1 MLGAMMKLPAMSFV
15 LPEWRIFCGLSAH
28 PWRCFALWAVI
39 GAVQQLGLT
48 LNTDV
53 AWLFELSK
61 RVLAG
66 ADTYRE
72 AGFET
77 NPPMMIYLGLL
88 PAWLHSVLGLN
99 AQCSLTLF
107 ITILSAGTL
116 LLAARVLSGVAALP
130 MANQN
135 VFLIGLGY
143 IFVVLPGSMMA
154 QREHFILLFSIPYAL
169 VVFAFLEGAVTPRW
183 LRCIA
188 GLLAGIALC
197 IKPPFTLVLLGL
209 TAWVVCRK
217 QLKPW
222 FFRLENV
229 AVVAAVAA
237 FAAWVISQERF
248 FIEMVYPL
256 LSQVYTQGRT
266 DDWLEVNLARA
277 VFIVMP
283 VFGYFLAKQLSR
295 GKETPENN
303 LLLLCV
309 LLMLAFYFVAVA
321 QPLSFTYHAIPFF
334 ALTALLL
341 FISSV
346 CTRHIFLLIGL
357 SLHLYYFVNCW
368 NLDSFK
374 KESPYTQNRAFRV
387 LFDALPKGSTY
398 YSLTLNPF
406 TPMPQ
411 PGTTHLE
418 NVNYLG
424 GLWHRGMSLN
434 PERYAAEFQYLDNVA
449 AEDIIRTRPDYLVV
463 DEVEYKHTA
472 PLTGVYKLFDF
483 YFSLPTLAP
492 LKPCFERI
500 NEVKQGEQVY
510 GIYKNICPR

>member
-1 MLGAMMKLPAMSFV
+1 FV
-15 LPEWRIFCGLSAH
+15 LPDWRVFRSLSTH
-28 PWRCFALWAVI
+28 PLRWFVLWAVI

-48 LNTDV
+48 LNTAV

-66 ADTYRE
+66 ADTYAE

-88 PAWLHSVLGLN
+88 PAWLHSVLGLS
-99 AQCSLTLF
+99 AQWSLQLF

-116 LLAARVLSGVAALP
+116 LLSARVLRGVAALP
-130 MANQN
+130 DGAQN
-135 VFLIGLGY
+135 MFLIGLGY
-143 IFVVLPGSMMA
+143 IVLVLPGSMMA
-154 QREHFILLFSIPYAL
+154 QREHFILLFSLPYAL
-169 VVFAFLEGAVTPRW
+169 VVFAFLEGAETPRW

-188 GLLAGIALC
+188 GLFAGIALC
-197 IKPPFTLVLLGL
+197 IKPPFALVLLGL
-209 TAWVVCRK
+209 AGWVVCRK

-229 AVVAAVAA
+229 AVVLAVAA
-237 FAAWVISQERF
+237 FAAWVITQERF
-248 FIEMVYPL
+248 FIETVYPL
-256 LSQVYTQGRT
+256 LSQVYTQGRSDGWFDT
-266 DDWLEVNLARA
+266 NLARG
-277 VFIVMP
+277 VFMVMP
-283 VFGYFLAKQLSR
+283 MFGYFLAKQLSG
-295 GKETPENN
+295 GKATPENN

-309 LLMLAFYFVAVA
+309 LLMLAFYLVAAV

-346 CTRHIFLLIGL
+346 RTRHLFLIAGL
-357 SLHLYYFVNCW
+357 SFHLYYFINSW

-374 KESPYTQNRAFRV
+374 KDNPYTQNQAFKT
-387 LFDALPKGSTY
+387 LFDTLPKGSTY

-411 PGTTHLE
+411 PGTTQLE

-434 PERYAAEFQYLDNVA
+434 PERYAAEFAYLDNVA
-449 AEDIIRTRPDYLVV
+449 AEDIIRTKPDYLVV
-463 DEVEYKHTA
+463 DEAEYKHTA
-472 PLTGVYKLFDF
+472 PETGVYKIFEL

-510 GIYKNICPR
+510 GLYKNTCPR